1 MGLGDFILYKNMERK
16 FEVRGLVS
24 FSLVVPAFLEACISA
39 SSFGV
44 SLRHYL
50 RLASQ
55 PGLVKNEK
63 QEKKLILRVL
73 FVNLILVQL
82 SKKVYVFKLV
92 HTFI

>member
-1 MGLGDFILYKNMERK
+1 MERK

-44 SLRHYL
+44 RLRHYL

-63 QEKKLILRVL
+63 QEKKTDPAGAFCKFNFGTTIEEGLCI
-73 FVNLILVQL
+73 
-82 SKKVYVFKLV
+82 
-92 HTFI
+92 

>member
-1 MGLGDFILYKNMERK
+1 MGLGDFILYKNMERN

-44 SLRHYL
+44 RLRHYL

-63 QEKKLILRVL
+63 QEKK
-73 FVNLILVQL
+73 N
-82 SKKVYVFKLV
+82 
-92 HTFI
+92 